1 MENNNE
7 EENKPVIIEHQEMHN
22 CNVFQGPIYG
32 GVFPMPGATV
42 NYNPTIAP
50 QPETKTDE
58 AEAAAAQP
66 QGVEAVRPLLDAV
79 VDAEDERKRKQL
91 KKTIDAVLKDKMFA
105 EAFMTVAPRGFKG
118 GYNQKLLLNLLGFM
132 HDRGVCS
139 LSYNAIKP
147 IVSPEKEV
155 GVYFV
160 NYNQIG
166 ETCTTL
172 TKEMLARLGEI
183 IR

>member
-1 MENNNE
+1 MKDENSN
-7 EENKPVIIEHQEMHN
+7 ENKKPVHIEHQENHN
-22 CNVFQGPIYG
+22 CNQFFGNIYG

-147 IVSPEKEV
+147 IVSPEKDV
-155 GVYFV
+155 KTYFT
-160 NYNQIG
+160 YCCDEKSGMTDEMQEKLDELIG
-166 ETCTTL
+166 
-172 TKEMLARLGEI
+172 
-183 IR
+183 